1 MTLSCAD
8 KAMAEVFGAHY
19 VSLHV
24 RVTNQAAY
32 HLYRE
37 TLGYEYAAIC
47 LLLLAMQSC
56 TNKKKPVCQCGPL
69 QLIAVADALCQQR
82 TPVLLKP

>member
-1 MTLSCAD
+1 MLESKDQDVILWFAD

-37 TLGYEYAAIC
+37 TLGYE
-47 LLLLAMQSC
+47 
-56 TNKKKPVCQCGPL
+56 
-69 QLIAVADALCQQR
+69 
-82 TPVLLKP
+82 

>member
-1 MTLSCAD
+1 MARTHRKLGLASKLMQSARKLQTTELFAERQQGWTEVPTPSAFAAD

-32 HLYRE
+32 HLYKE
-37 TLGYEYAAIC
+37 TLGYE
-47 LLLLAMQSC
+47 
-56 TNKKKPVCQCGPL
+56 
-69 QLIAVADALCQQR
+69 
-82 TPVLLKP
+82 

>member
-1 MTLSCAD
+1 MYIHLAYAAD

-37 TLGYEYAAIC
+37 TLGYE
-47 LLLLAMQSC
+47 
-56 TNKKKPVCQCGPL
+56 
-69 QLIAVADALCQQR
+69 
-82 TPVLLKP
+82 

>member
-1 MTLSCAD
+1 MQSARKSYMHVVLFKPEASNKDVMLSCAD

-37 TLGYEYAAIC
+37 TLGYE
-47 LLLLAMQSC
+47 
-56 TNKKKPVCQCGPL
+56 
-69 QLIAVADALCQQR
+69 
-82 TPVLLKP
+82 